1 MSRASQNASGSDG
14 RNDSGESRDGNCFS
28 LSRDPE
34 AAGYAASRNSMPVVR
49 QVSVSGAAAAV
60 SVERPERM
68 AAAAGWTEDQFKILF
83 SPLCKGTK
91 RNWSMGD
98 DAPPA
103 FLSNL
108 PRTLWDYC
116 KQRFAQVT
124 NPPIDSLR
132 ESHVMSL
139 AVHLKNG
146 SCCPVPNW
154 RGAARRAFYDIRSCT
169 EHRLYFFR
177 PNEVP
182 GARCSLAQ

>member
-34 AAGYAASRNSMPVVR
+34 AAGYAAIA
-49 QVSVSGAAAAV
+49 QLDASGAAGQCLW
-60 SVERPERM
+60 SCGGCERGASGTH

-83 SPLCKGTK
+83 SPLVQGHEA
-91 RNWSMGD
+91 NWSMGD

-124 NPPIDSLR
+124 N
-132 ESHVMSL
+132 
-139 AVHLKNG
+139 
-146 SCCPVPNW
+146 
-154 RGAARRAFYDIRSCT
+154 RRSIPCANRM
-169 EHRLYFFR
+169 
-177 PNEVP
+177 
-182 GARCSLAQ
+182 